1 MTKTVSGPRC
11 AAIVG
16 PYLSGKT
23 TLLEDILHMVGATD
37 RRGTIKDGNTVGDS
51 STEARSRSMSTE
63 INVTSINYLDEPW
76 TIIDCPGSVEISQD
90 GRNAIMVADI
100 VVVVC
105 EPTPDRAIT
114 VSPWLQVLDD
124 HDIPHII
131 YINKMDTPAAS
142 VRSTFEALQT
152 VSDRPLILREIPL
165 REGDKVIGH
174 VDLVSERAY
183 GWNEDKPSTLMQLP
197 DSASDEEQIAR
208 IEMLESLADFDDG
221 LMEELLE
228 DVVPSTD
235 EIYENLTKD
244 LQQDLIV
251 PVFFGSAEHENGITR
266 LLKALRHETAEVDKT
281 ADRLGIDTSSNET
294 IAQVFKTLHAGHS
307 GKLSLARVWSG
318 ELKDG
323 DSLGENRV
331 SGVAKMFGRQTN
343 KLAKAVAGDIIA
355 LARMDE
361 VQTSDL
367 LSTSGSAEAPSWPSP
382 LTPLFSFAIHVEKQA
397 DEVKLMGA
405 LHKLS
410 EEDPSLSFIQNE
422 DTGEFLLQGQGEIH
436 LQIAAARLK
445 NDYNLSIVTERPHAP
460 YKETIRKGISQHAR
474 YKKQSGGHGEFGDV
488 HIDIKPLPRGE
499 GFSYSDT
506 ITGGVVPKQYIPA
519 VEKGVIDYLK
529 RGPLGFQV
537 VDLSVVLTDG
547 QYHAVDSSDM
557 AFQRAGAAAMRE
569 GMPQCSPVLLEPILN
584 VSISIPNEFTSKIQR
599 LVSGRR
605 GQILGFNAKEGCNGW
620 DEVKA
625 MMPQAE
631 TVDLIIELRS
641 LTLGVGTYEYEF
653 DHLQEF
659 TGKQADQVVEARA
672 KAQK

>member
-1 MTKTVSGPRC
+1 MTKSVSGPRC
-11 AAIVG
+11 AALVG

-23 TLLEDILHMVGATD
+23 TLLEDILNFAGATD
-37 RRGTIKDGNTVGDS
+37 RRGTVKDGTTVGDS
-51 STEARSRSMSTE
+51 SPEARSRNMSTE
-63 INVTSINYLDEPW
+63 LNVVSLKYLNEPW
-76 TIIDCPGSVEISQD
+76 TILDCPGSVEISQD
-90 GRNAIMVADI
+90 GRNAVMVSDI

-105 EPTPDRAIT
+105 EPAPDRAIT
-114 VSPWLQVLDD
+114 VAPWLQLLDEY
-124 HDIPHII
+124 DIPHII
-131 YINKMDTPAAS
+131 YINKMDTPEAS
-142 VRSTFEALQT
+142 VRNTFESLQSI
-152 VSDRPLILREIPL
+152 SDRPLILREIPI
-165 REGDKVIGH
+165 REDEKVVGH

-183 GWNEDKPSTLMQLP
+183 GWNKEKPSTLIKLP
-197 DSASDEEQIAR
+197 DSASDDEQLAR
-208 IEMLESLADFDDG
+208 IEMLESLADFDDT

-244 LQQDLIV
+244 LQNDLIV

-266 LLKALRHETAEVDKT
+266 LLKALRHETCEVAKT
-281 ADRLGIDTSSNET
+281 TKRLGISAPDGE
-294 IAQVFKTLHAGHS
+294 AAVQVFKTLHAGHS
-307 GKLSLARVWSG
+307 GKLSLARLWSG
-318 ELKDG
+318 KLKDG

-331 SGVAKMFGRQTN
+331 SGISKMVGRQT
-343 KLAKAVAGDIIA
+343 KKISKAVAGDVVA
-355 LARMDE
+355 LARMDS
-361 VQTSDL
+361 VQTGDL
-367 LSTSGSAEAPSWPSP
+367 LSTSGPIEGTIWPAPLSP
-382 LTPLFSFAIHVEKQA
+382 LFAFAIHVENQA

-405 LHKLS
+405 LQKLA
-410 EEDPSLSFIQNE
+410 EEDPSLSYMQNE

-445 NDYNLSIVTERPHAP
+445 NDYGLSILTDRPHAP
-460 YKETIRKGISQHAR
+460 YKETIRKGVSQHAR
-474 YKKQSGGHGEFGDV
+474 YKKQSGGHGEYGDV

-519 VEKGVIDYLK
+519 VEKGIVEYLK
-529 RGPLGFQV
+529 QGPLGFQV
-537 VDLSVVLTDG
+537 VDLAVVLTDG
-547 QYHAVDSSDM
+547 QYHPVDSSDM

-569 GMPQCSPVLLEPILN
+569 GMPQCTPVLLEPILN
-584 VSISIPNEFTSKIQR
+584 VTISIPNEFTSKIQR

-605 GQILGFNAKEGCNGW
+605 GQILGFNANENRTGW

-631 TVDLIIELRS
+631 TGDLIVELRS

-659 TGKQADQVVEARA
+659 SGKQADQVIAARA
-672 KAQK
+672 KALK